1 MQVIIIIACGVI
13 SDGKVGIMTTLAY
26 FRRLIWLLIVMA
38 SITMFAV
45 ILIMQIVEYYRYRNT
60 VDVEIYTVDNVV
72 FPAVTICNH
81 NRYR

>member
-1 MQVIIIIACGVI
+1 MAI
-13 SDGKVGIMTTLAY
+13 LAY

-45 ILIMQIVEYYRYRNT
+45 ILILQIVEYYRYRNT